1 MRELSRWNYIIQKNR
16 ELPFDNLDKGTK
28 ETIILTARFPTLLLI
43 FRNTTLKKGTK
54 NSGENKSQLIRDY
67 AAANPGLGPTQ
78 IANALKE
85 QGIDAYPALVIQA
98 LRKTTGAKSAKP
110 KTAKAKAVKK
120 RGRPAKAKTAKATGK
135 ASSTTTD
142 YSILKD
148 TAEFVKKCGSPEQ
161 AIESIKV
168 FKHIASL
175 LNG

>member
-1 MRELSRWNYIIQKNR
+1 M
-16 ELPFDNLDKGTK
+16 
-28 ETIILTARFPTLLLI
+28 
-43 FRNTTLKKGTK
+43 KKGTK

-98 LRKTTGAKSAKP
+98 LRKVNGSKSAKP
-110 KTAKAKAVKK
+110 KTAKANAVKK
-120 RGRPAKAKTAKATGK
+120 RGRPAKAKANKAAGK
-135 ASSTTTD
+135 TSSPATD
-142 YSILKD
+142 YSVLKD

-168 FKHIASL
+168 FKQIASL